1 MTTHNPVDTNIVAH
15 DFLVAMH
22 GKLEQDKI
30 DAAIDTLK
38 ADRAAYPA
46 TITFSGLVF
55 YSTVQVSITG
65 GETFRGT
72 MGGLTRPGGGVAVDA
87 TVYTDDLDALYAN
100 TVSFQC
106 NATPIYFSILF
117 FDEQNN
123 LLGSCQAAGIFTTV
137 GVGGG
142 KGEWS

>member
-22 GKLEQDKI
+22 GKLEQEKI
-30 DAAIDTLK
+30 DAAVTALK
-38 ADRAAYPA
+38 AARAAYPA
-46 TITFSGLVF
+46 TITFANMVF
-55 YSTVQVSITG
+55 YTVIEVQITG

-72 MGGLTRPGGGVAVDA
+72 MGGLTTPGGGTAFGA
-87 TVYTDDLDALYAN
+87 MVYTDDLDALYAN
-100 TVSFQC
+100 TVSFQL
-106 NATPIYFSILF
+106 NVTPVYLSILF
-117 FDEQNN
+117 FDAQNN
-123 LLGSCQAAGIFTTV
+123 LLGSCQAGAIATTI

>member
-15 DFLVAMH
+15 DFLVATH
-22 GKLEQDKI
+22 GKLAPDKI
-30 DAAIDTLK
+30 EAAIEALN
-38 ADRAAYPA
+38 ADMAAYPA

-55 YSTVQVSITG
+55 YSIIEVHITG

-72 MGGLTRPGGGVAVDA
+72 MGGLTSPGGGAAVGA
-87 TVYTDDLDALYAN
+87 TVYTDDIDALYAN

-106 NATPIYFSILF
+106 NATPVYFSMLF

-123 LLGSCQAAGIFTTV
+123 LLGYCQAGGMFTTI